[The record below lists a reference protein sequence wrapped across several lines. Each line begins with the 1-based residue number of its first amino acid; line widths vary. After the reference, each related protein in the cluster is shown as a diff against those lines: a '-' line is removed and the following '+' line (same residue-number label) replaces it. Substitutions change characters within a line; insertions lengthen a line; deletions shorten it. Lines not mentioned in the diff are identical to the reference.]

1 MVIKQIIFPKHTHCT
16 MYNEN
21 LNMLELRIKMLHFL
35 VILTLMQFY
44 VLQFNLF
51 QVFYDE
57 VYYLIL

>member
-1 MVIKQIIFPKHTHCT
+1 